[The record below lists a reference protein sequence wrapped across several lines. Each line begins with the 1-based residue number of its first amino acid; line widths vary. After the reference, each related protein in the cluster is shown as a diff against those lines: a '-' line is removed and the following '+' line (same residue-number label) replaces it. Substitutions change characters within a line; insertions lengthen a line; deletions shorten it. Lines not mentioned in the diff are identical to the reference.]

1 MRLIVGKKY
10 YHQKN
15 KREPVVGI
23 EPTTG
28 RLRSDYS
35 TAELHRLISL
45 SNVQN
50 ECFTTEL
57 HRPDIYLKTISNTLS
72 EPQEVH
78 WTQSIITL
86 TNYLCQAFFWREQGN
101 RTYMEV
107 IEWDKK
113 AEGRRSI
120 S

>member
-1 MRLIVGKKY
+1 MLIA
-10 YHQKN
+10 
-15 KREPVVGI
+15 
-23 EPTTG
+23 
-28 RLRSDYS
+28 LLFRS
-35 TAELHRLISL
+35 ALLL
-45 SNVQN
+45 
-50 ECFTTEL
+50 
-57 HRPDIYLKTISNTLS
+57 NTLS

-113 AEGRRSI
+113 AERQKVYLMRNNKATSKGDQPGSESRALQILALIGPVAAVVASRYE
-120 S
+120 